1 MKMKDREHKVA
12 VQEKELRIRELEVE
26 LKQKESL
33 GSSGDLTDD
42 IIGVNHL
49 AALYET
55 LEHNDVEE
63 TCRSHWRDV
72 GSQLGFSTEELD
84 GVQNP
89 DFKNILLR
97 RSLAREKTGP
107 LWAYYTDPISESSKC
122 MIQMLRWWLQQYPND
137 RRGSTSFPRYQSLK
151 KALMNAGFGNVV
163 SNLWSYQ
170 DIVATAKEY
179 QSQLY

>member
-72 GSQLGFSTEELD
+72 GSQLGFSTQELD

-89 DFKNILLR
+89 DFKKILR
-97 RSLAREKTGP
+97 RSLASP
-107 LWAYYTDPISESSKC
+107 LWAYYDDYISESSKC
-122 MIQMLRWWLQQYPND
+122 MINLLRRWLQQYPND

-170 DIVATAKEY
+170 DIVAAVKEY